1 MARKRDVS
9 KKTGRRPSKA
19 QDMIPK
25 GYHELLTQIK
35 ERIRTAQLRPWLS
48 TGNLSNSTG
57 LTLAAWGHALWS
69 EECQRR
75 VGHARNYPM
84 LTSPTKLN
92 ARSY

>member
-35 ERIRTAQLRPWLS
+35 ERIRTAQLRACAGCQPG
-48 TGNLSNSTG
+48 TYR
-57 LTLAAWGHALWS
+57 TLLA
-69 EECQRR
+69 
-75 VGHARNYPM
+75 
-84 LTSPTKLN
+84 
-92 ARSY
+92 